1 MSKSAKITT
10 LADMEAAAM
19 TYPASMFADDTIYL
33 KILSDGT
40 VRALADKATVNAPVE
55 YGGGGGSYDMEI
67 SKETWK
73 ESEYTARIR
82 NGKIFLGKT
91 QDEKQAE
98 WEAAIRAE
106 RDRRLRACDKMSM
119 LHWNVLT
126 DYQKAAWIAYRQAL
140 LDIPEQDGF
149 PWGGD
154 EKAAPWP
161 EKPEDTSTPEDLAT
175 AKKYKLMELNDALEE
190 AKTSSKSA
198 ILSSI
203 GYQINANTT
212 AKTNIDSLITA
223 MTATGTEAV
232 NFMTF
237 DNQLI
242 SVTLEQLKKM
252 QLELIS
258 YGNNLYARKW
268 QLRSQIEA
276 AETLEALDDITI
288 SYADVTA

>member
-1 MSKSAKITT
+1 MSNIAT
-10 LADMEAAAM
+10 LSDMEAAAAA
-19 TYPASMFADDTIYL
+19 YPASMFANDTIYL

-40 VRALADKATVNAPVE
+40 VRAIADKATVNAPVE

-67 SKETWK
+67 SAETWK

-82 NGKIFLGKT
+82 NGKIYLGKDA
-91 QDEKQAE
+91 DEKTAE
-98 WEAAIRAE
+98 WAAAIRAE
-106 RDRRLRACDKMSM
+106 RDRRLRACDKMSV

-126 DYQKAAWIAYRQAL
+126 DYQKVSWAAYRQAL
-140 LDIPEQDGF
+140 LDLPEQDGF

-154 EKAAPWP
+154 EDAAPWP

-175 AKKYKLMELNDALEE
+175 AKKYKLQELNDALEE
-190 AKTSSKSA
+190 TKASSQSA

-212 AKTNIDSLITA
+212 AKTNIDGLITA
-223 MTATGTEAV
+223 MTATGTETV

-242 SVTLEQLKKM
+242 SVTLEQLKTM

-268 QLRSQIEA
+268 TLRSQIEA

>member
-1 MSKSAKITT
+1 MSINSIQ
-10 LADMEAAAM
+10 DMESAAESYPAAM
-19 TYPASMFADDTIYL
+19 FSHGTVYL
-33 KILSDGT
+33 KIMNDGT

-67 SKETWK
+67 STETWT
-73 ESEYTARIR
+73 ENECTARVR
-82 NGKIFLGKT
+82 DGKIYLGKDA
-91 QDEKQAE
+91 DEKTAE
-98 WEAAIRAE
+98 WAAAIRAE
-106 RDRRLRACDKMSM
+106 RDRLLRACDKMSV

-126 DYQKAAWIAYRQAL
+126 DYQKAEWVAYRQAL
-140 LDIPEQDGF
+140 LDIPEQEGF

-154 EKAAPWP
+154 TDAAPWP
-161 EKPEDTSTPEDLAT
+161 KKPEDTSMPEDVET
-175 AKKYKLMELNDALEE
+175 AKKYKLQELNDAMEE
-190 AKTSSKSA
+190 TKTSSHSA

-212 AKTNIDSLITA
+212 AKTNIDGLITA
-223 MTATGTEAV
+223 MTATGTETV
-232 NFMTF
+232 KFMTF

-242 SVTLEQLKKM
+242 SVTLEQLKTM

-268 QLRSQIEA
+268 TLRSQIEA
-276 AETLEALDDITI
+276 AETLEALDGITI

>member
-1 MSKSAKITT
+1 MIETT
-10 LADMEAAAM
+10 KDMEAAAES
-19 TYPASMFADDTIYL
+19 YPAAMFARDTVYL
-33 KILSDGT
+33 KIMSDGT
-40 VRALADKATVNAPVE
+40 VRALADKATVNAPME

-67 SKETWK
+67 STETWV
-73 ESEYTARIR
+73 ENECLARVR
-82 NGKIFLGKT
+82 DGKIFLGKT

-126 DYQKAAWIAYRQAL
+126 DYQKAVWIAYRQAL

-190 AKTSSKSA
+190 AKTSSRSA

-223 MTATGTEAV
+223 MTATGTETV

-242 SVTLEQLKKM
+242 SVTLEQLKKI

>member
-91 QDEKQAE
+91 HDEKQVE

-106 RDRRLRACDKMSM
+106 RDRRLRLCDKMSPM
-119 LHWNVLT
+119 RWNVLT
-126 DYQKAAWIAYRQAL
+126 EEERATWAAYRQAL
-140 LDIPEQDGF
+140 LDIPEQEGF
-149 PWGGD
+149 PWGGVVED
-154 EKAAPWP
+154 APWP
-161 EKPEDTSTPEDLAT
+161 EKP
-175 AKKYKLMELNDALEE
+175 
-190 AKTSSKSA
+190 
-198 ILSSI
+198 
-203 GYQINANTT
+203 
-212 AKTNIDSLITA
+212 
-223 MTATGTEAV
+223 
-232 NFMTF
+232 
-237 DNQLI
+237 
-242 SVTLEQLKKM
+242 
-252 QLELIS
+252 
-258 YGNNLYARKW
+258 
-268 QLRSQIEA
+268 
-276 AETLEALDDITI
+276 
-288 SYADVTA
+288 